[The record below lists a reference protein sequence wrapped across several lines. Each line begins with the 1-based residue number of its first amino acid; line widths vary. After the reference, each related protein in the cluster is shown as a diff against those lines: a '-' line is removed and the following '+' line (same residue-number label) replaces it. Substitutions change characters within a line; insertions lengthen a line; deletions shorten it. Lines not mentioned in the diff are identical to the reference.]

1 MRYLP
6 HTPEEV
12 RSMLDAAGRGSID
25 ELFATIPEEARCR
38 APLEVPEAMGENQL
52 MRHLRE
58 LGRGNRGAAML
69 SFLGAGMYAHHIP
82 PAVDQ
87 LLLRSE
93 FYTAYTPYQPEVAQ
107 GTLLAIW
114 EFQTMVSELF
124 GLPLAN
130 ASLYDGASA
139 AAEAA
144 LMAQR
149 LTGRSKIVL
158 CQTVH
163 PQYRETVASYL
174 SGPALAHAAEPL
186 VRQVPFAKS
195 GAIDLGALTAS
206 LDDSV
211 AAVIVGYPSYVGPLS
226 DLRALSQECSARGVL
241 LIAAVAEPYA
251 LALAESPGALG
262 ADIVVG
268 EGQPLACPP
277 QYGGPGVGLFACKDE
292 RRFLQQLPGRV
303 CGETVD
309 SQGKRGFVLT
319 LSTREQHIRRER
331 ATSNVCTNQGLIA
344 LAFAI
349 RMSLLGKSGF
359 QAVAQQCM
367 AKARYL
373 RERLLALPGVASA
386 FDEAPFFNEF
396 AVRFSDEP
404 AGASGGAAARVLAR
418 LEQEGIIG
426 GYDLGRSDPGLADCL
441 LIAVT
446 EEHTRGDLDRFVAAL
461 AAR

>member
-6 HTPEEV
+6 HTAEEV
-12 RSMLDAAGRGSID
+12 RSMLDAAGRGSIE
-25 ELFATIPEEARCR
+25 ELFATIPAAARFQG
-38 APLEVPEAMGENQL
+38 ALDVPPALGESQL

-58 LGRGNRGAAML
+58 LGRENRAAGCL

-139 AAEAA
+139 AAEGV
-144 LMAQR
+144 LMAKR
-149 LTGRSKIVL
+149 LTGRSKIL
-158 CQTVH
+158 ACQSVH
-163 PQYRETVASYL
+163 PHYRQTIVSYL
-174 SGPALAHAAEPL
+174 SGGTEESVFEQPLSRSGGVDTEALAS
-186 VRQVPFAKS
+186 R
-195 GAIDLGALTAS
+195 IDEDT
-206 LDDSV
+206 
-211 AAVIVGYPSYVGPLS
+211 AAVIVGYPSYVGPLT
-226 DLRALSQECSARGVL
+226 DLRALSQACAAKGAL
-241 LIAAVAEPYA
+241 LIAAVVEPYA

-292 RRFLQQLPGRV
+292 RKFLQQLPGRV

-349 RMSLLGKSGF
+349 RMSLLGRTGF
-359 QAVAQQCM
+359 QAVAHQCL
-367 AKARYL
+367 AKAQYL
-373 RERLLALPGVASA
+373 RSQLLLLPGISPA
-386 FDEAPFFNEF
+386 FGEAPFFNEF
-396 AVRFSDEP
+396 AVRCSKERGP
-404 AGASGGAAARVLAR
+404 ASVVLGR
-418 LEQEGIIG
+418 LEAQGIIA
-426 GYDLGRSDPGLADCL
+426 GYDLGRADPALADCL

-446 EEHTRGDLDRFVAAL
+446 EEHSRADLDRLVTAL
-461 AAR
+461 AAS